1 MTPAEK
7 LRAFC
12 LGLPDTSESSHFGS
26 AAFKVGKKLFATCNG
41 EQIVLGLEPDHAD
54 ALIANDPRW
63 TRYARDPNALVIRT
77 ADVTGWDE
85 IADLLRESYDL
96 ATRKKLARTTAAK
109 KPKAVTKKP
118 KAVAKK
124 SKAVAK
130 KPRPAAKKRKAKK
143 R

>member
-41 EQIVLGLEPDHAD
+41 KQIVLGLEPDHAD

-63 TRYARDPNALVIRT
+63 TRYARDPNAVVIRT
-77 ADVTGWDE
+77 ADVTDWDE
-85 IADLLRESYDL
+85 IADLLRASYDL
-96 ATRKKLARTTAAK
+96 AGKK
-109 KPKAVTKKP
+109 KPKA
-118 KAVAKK
+118 
-124 SKAVAK
+124 
-130 KPRPAAKKRKAKK
+130 AA
-143 R
+143 

>member
-1 MTPAEK
+1 MTVAEK

-63 TRYARDPNALVIRT
+63 TRYARDPNAVVIHI
-77 ADVTGWDE
+77 ADVTDWDE
-85 IADLLRESYDL
+85 IADLLRASYDL
-96 ATRKKLARTTAAK
+96 AS
-109 KPKAVTKKP
+109 KPKAKANGKAKAKTK
-118 KAVAKK
+118 AKT
-124 SKAVAK
+124 
-130 KPRPAAKKRKAKK
+130 KRKK
-143 R
+143 

>member
-41 EQIVLGLEPDHAD
+41 KQIVLGLEPDHAD
-54 ALIANDPRW
+54 ALIANDSRW

-77 ADVTGWDE
+77 ADVTDWDE
-85 IADLLRESYDL
+85 IADLLRESYEL
-96 ATRKKLARTTAAK
+96 AQKPNSKSKPKPKPQKPKLK
-109 KPKAVTKKP
+109 SQKPKAATKKP
-118 KAVAKK
+118 KA
-124 SKAVAK
+124 
-130 KPRPAAKKRKAKK
+130 AAKKRAP
-143 R
+143 RR